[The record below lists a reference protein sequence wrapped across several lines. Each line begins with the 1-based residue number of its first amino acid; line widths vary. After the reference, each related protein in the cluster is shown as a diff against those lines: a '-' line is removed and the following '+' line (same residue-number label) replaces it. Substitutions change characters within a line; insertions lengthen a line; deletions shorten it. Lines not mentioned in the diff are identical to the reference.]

1 MTKKELRKISLEFRT
16 LSSQM
21 LRIDSQEEI
30 VYMQAF
36 YNFIN
41 NEDFIH
47 KYIISC
53 HTNDYD
59 FEECFKNLRYHE
71 KLVLPVD
78 QKELIDYEYQLMNY
92 ILNEKRQLY
101 AYGQHYTSSNH
112 FTDMISSFM
121 RKVIEPFVVALRTYL
136 EISLIDANDLELEI
150 IPITKTIFL
159 SYCQKDSDIADIID
173 DAIGEQVKGKAK
185 ISRDIRDV
193 DFHQSFKA
201 FMQSIEQHDYV
212 ITVISNNYL
221 KSRNCMY
228 EMLEVVK
235 DSNFGKKLIYIVL
248 SDEDIKYYKTTPVES
263 VGADVYNVSGQTKYS
278 LYWKKTEEELQKQIE
293 DIGDPTLSITQIKEK
308 RIVHKILLDI
318 SEFMEFI
325 RDRNGFTLTKHID
338 NNFSDIIRFMNL

>member
-21 LRIDSQEEI
+21 LKIDSQEEI

-36 YNFIN
+36 FSFIN
-41 NEDFIH
+41 DTPFIYN
-47 KYIISC
+47 YIISC
-53 HTNDYD
+53 HIDNYD
-59 FEECFKNLRYHE
+59 FENIFKNLGYHD
-71 KLVLPVD
+71 KLILPAN
-78 QKELIDYEYQLMNY
+78 QKELIDYEYQLMSY
-92 ILNEKRQLY
+92 ILSSKRKLFS
-101 AYGQHYTSSNH
+101 YGQHYTSSNH
-112 FTDMISSFM
+112 FDDMISTFM
-121 RKVIEPFVVALRTYL
+121 RKVIEPFVVALRSFL
-136 EISLIDANDLELEI
+136 EISLIDIDESDSNNSDKR
-150 IPITKTIFL
+150 KTIFL

-173 DAIGEQVKGKAK
+173 EKLGKQIDGKAS

-193 DFHQSFKA
+193 AFHQSFKA

-235 DSNFGKKLIYIVL
+235 DSNFGKKLIYIIL
-248 SDEDIKYYKTTPVES
+248 SDEDTKYYKNTPVES
-263 VGADVYNVSGQTKYS
+263 VGADVYSVSGQTKYS

-293 DIGDPTLSITQIKEK
+293 DLGDPTLSITQIKEK
-308 RIVHKILLDI
+308 RIVHKILLDM

-338 NNFSDIIRFMNL
+338 NNFSDIIRFMNF